1 MSSASREHVHQPGT
15 TQAEPE
21 TSITSMASTT
31 QPDDTAPTSS
41 QSAPAPDVLEIVR
54 AGGIET
60 GHQGRDKP
68 NKNPHREEP
77 PRPETSFLWFSSPYK
92 TLKYILWGRYKFLI
106 LLFILL
112 FFIFL
117 FIGVFLYSFPNY
129 AAMKMVGP
137 FSGPAKGTK

>member
-1 MSSASREHVHQPGT
+1 MS
-15 TQAEPE
+15 
-21 TSITSMASTT
+21 
-31 QPDDTAPTSS
+31 
-41 QSAPAPDVLEIVR
+41 LEIVSEQEQDER
-54 AGGIET
+54 PAG
-60 GHQGRDKP
+60 QGRDEP
-68 NKNPHREEP
+68 NMNPHLEDP
-77 PRPETSFLWFSSPYK
+77 QRPETSFLWFSSPYK

-112 FFIFL
+112 FFLFL